1 MSRPSTG
8 GPSLTFVIMS
18 PVSSSSIHPLVEP
31 FKHTHPSFH
40 QVVTEEFAPLHL
52 DELQDTQITQR
63 CIYGICL
70 IHVKIMCYLDKSQL
84 DN

>member
-1 MSRPSTG
+1 
-8 GPSLTFVIMS
+8 MS
-18 PVSSSSIHPLVEP
+18 PVRSSSIHPLVEP
-31 FKHTHPSFH
+31 FKHTQPSFQ
-40 QVVTEEFAPLHL
+40 QVVTEEFALLHL

-70 IHVKIMCYLDKSQL
+70 IHEVKIMCYLDKSQL